1 LLALAIVAVAS
12 LGVGA
17 LLPQAQRH
25 KAYSEDAESK
35 PPARPTTVVQ
45 SSYYMVIFASQPDS
59 NETRLS
65 HTFATFVKAG
75 RKTESE
81 QERIEETHTISW
93 MPRSFDIAILRR
105 RPEDGTNLDLPTTL
119 RWAQSVGARIYAW
132 GPYQIEQELY
142 GRALRQEAR
151 LNSGAVQ
158 FKVIDEKF
166 RPESASNCIHAVI
179 DIDMDNGLQHVGRQW
194 GEAAS
199 GVAAEHLRRWIIAPE
214 RKHPWVVK
222 QLGLSDSDLI
232 MRDLEQ
238 RQPADAR

>member
-12 LGVGA
+12 LSAGA

-25 KAYSEDAESK
+25 KAYSDNAETK
-35 PPARPTTVVQ
+35 APARPAAVAQ

-59 NETRLS
+59 KEAWLS

-75 RKTESE
+75 RKMPSE
-81 QERIEETHTISW
+81 QERIEEAHTISW
-93 MPRSFDIAILRR
+93 MPRSRDIAILRR
-105 RPEDGTNLDLPTTL
+105 RPEQGTNLDLRETL
-119 RWAQSVGARIYAW
+119 RWAESVGARVYAW
-132 GPYQIEQELY
+132 GPYRIEQELY
-142 GRALRQEAR
+142 ERALRQEAR
-151 LNSGAVQ
+151 LTSGAVL

-166 RPESASNCIHAVI
+166 RPDSASNCIHAVT
-179 DIDMDNGLQHVGRQW
+179 DIDMDNGLVHVGRQW

-199 GVAAEHLRRWIIAPE
+199 GVAAEHLRRWIITPE

-238 RQPADAR
+238 RQPVDAR